1 MHAAVRISRK
11 GSGIVPGE
19 RPRRDAA
26 RDGGWAVTFRRAVV
40 AGFLASSATLVGAVP
55 ALADAAHVPG
65 TVHAAHVAHE
75 LSASPNLAFVLFV
88 LGLGGLIFEL
98 VHPGLNLP
106 GALGLIAFVISLVLL
121 GRLPVNAGGV
131 ILLVVAFV
139 FFVIE
144 LKAGG
149 HAVAALAGI
158 VSLVLG
164 GLFLYDPSVPS
175 ARVSRPLLIG
185 IAVALGV
192 FFVIVAR
199 AALKARTAPVVTG
212 TDKLIGEEGV
222 VTQPLDPS
230 GYVRVRGEVWAATL
244 DNGAGPAPVGAKVMV
259 WDVQG
264 LTLHVAPVER
274 LRGGSDGGS
283 PTGGQANG

>member
-1 MHAAVRISRK
+1 VHAAVRI
-11 GSGIVPGE
+11 PGE
-19 RPRRDAA
+19 VELGQRPRRVGA
-26 RDGGWAVTFRRAVV
+26 GWAGLRAALV
-40 AGFLASSATLVGAVP
+40 AGLVVSGATLLGAAP
-55 ALADAAHVPG
+55 ALADATHAPG
-65 TVHAAHVAHE
+65 AVHAARVAHV
-75 LSASPNLAFVLFV
+75 LSASPTLAFVLFV
-88 LGLGGLIFEL
+88 VGLGGLIFEL
-98 VHPGLNLP
+98 VHPGLHLP

-131 ILLVVAFV
+131 ILLVDAFV

-149 HAVAALAGI
+149 HAVAALAGV

-164 GLFLYDPSVPS
+164 GLFLDDPSVPD
-175 ARVSRPLLIG
+175 ARVSRPLLIA

-192 FFVIVAR
+192 FFVVVAR
-199 AALKARTAPVVTG
+199 AALKARIAPVVTG

-259 WDVQG
+259 WDVRG

-274 LRGGSDGGS
+274 SSGASDSGS
-283 PTGGQANG
+283 PTEGKANA

>member
-1 MHAAVRISRK
+1 MHAAVRI
-11 GSGIVPGE
+11 PGE
-19 RPRRDAA
+19 VELGQRPRRVGA
-26 RDGGWAVTFRRAVV
+26 GWAGLRAALVGGLVV
-40 AGFLASSATLVGAVP
+40 GGATLLGAAP
-55 ALADAAHVPG
+55 ALADATHAPG
-65 TVHAAHVAHE
+65 AVHAARVAHE
-75 LSASPNLAFVLFV
+75 LSASPTLAFVLFV
-88 LGLGGLIFEL
+88 VGLGGLIFEL
-98 VHPGLNLP
+98 VHPGLHLP

-149 HAVAALAGI
+149 HAVAALAGV

-164 GLFLYDPSVPS
+164 GLFLYDPSVPD
-175 ARVSRPLLIG
+175 ARVSRPLLIA

-192 FFVIVAR
+192 FFVVVAR
-199 AALKARTAPVVTG
+199 AALKARIAPVVTG

-230 GYVRVRGEVWAATL
+230 GYVRVRGEVWADTL

-259 WDVQG
+259 WDVRG

-274 LRGGSDGGS
+274 SSGASDSGS
-283 PTGGQANG
+283 PTEGKANA

>member
-1 MHAAVRISRK
+1 MRAAVSIPGKVGIGHGWRHAAALRRVLV
-11 GSGIVPGE
+11 GGLVVSG
-19 RPRRDAA
+19 
-26 RDGGWAVTFRRAVV
+26 
-40 AGFLASSATLVGAVP
+40 ATALGAVP
-55 ALADAAHVPG
+55 AFADAAHAPDLA
-65 TVHAAHVAHE
+65 HAARVVHQ

-88 LGLGGLIFEL
+88 VGLGGLIFEL
-98 VHPGLNLP
+98 VHPGLHLP
-106 GALGLIAFVISLVLL
+106 GALGLVAFVISLILL

-149 HAVAALAGI
+149 HAVAALAGV

-164 GLFLYDPSVPS
+164 GLFLYNPSVPS
-175 ARVSRPLLIG
+175 ARVSRPLLIA
-185 IAVALGV
+185 IAVVLGA
-192 FFVIVAR
+192 FFVLVAR
-199 AALKARTAPVVTG
+199 AALKARNAPVVTG
-212 TDKLIGEEGV
+212 TDTLIGEEGV

-230 GYVRVRGEVWAATL
+230 GYIRVRGEVWAATL

-274 LRGGSDGGS
+274 LTREPDSGS
-283 PTGGQANG
+283 PTGGKTNA

>member
-1 MHAAVRISRK
+1 MVSA
-11 GSGIVPGE
+11 
-19 RPRRDAA
+19 
-26 RDGGWAVTFRRAVV
+26 
-40 AGFLASSATLVGAVP
+40 ATLLGATP
-55 ALADAAHVPG
+55 ALADATRAPG
-65 TVHAAHVAHE
+65 VVHAGRAVHQ
-75 LSASPNLAFVLFV
+75 LSASPTLAFVLFV
-88 LGLGGLIFEL
+88 VGLGGLIFEL
-98 VHPGLNLP
+98 VHPGLHLP

-149 HAVAALAGI
+149 HAVAALAGV

-164 GLFLYDPSVPS
+164 GLFLYNPSVPD
-175 ARVSRPLLIG
+175 ARVSRPLLIA
-185 IAVALGV
+185 IAVVLGV
-192 FFVIVAR
+192 FFVTVAR
-199 AALKARTAPVVTG
+199 AALKARIEPVVTG

-222 VTQPLDPS
+222 VTQMLDPS

-244 DNGAGPAPVGAKVMV
+244 DNGAAPAPVGAKVMV
-259 WDVQG
+259 WDVRG

-274 LRGGSDGGS
+274 SSGGSDSGA
-283 PTGGQANG
+283 PTEGKANA